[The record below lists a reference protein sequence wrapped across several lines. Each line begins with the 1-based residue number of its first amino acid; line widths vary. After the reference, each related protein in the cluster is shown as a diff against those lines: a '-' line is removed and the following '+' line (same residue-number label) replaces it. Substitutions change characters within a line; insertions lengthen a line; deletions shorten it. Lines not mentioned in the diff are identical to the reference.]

1 MNKQLNKFNQIFK
14 KIVFWFWIFFFS
26 LSFVSLILYL
36 VLWRNFVVF
45 IIGVA
50 MNLVL
55 AIIAFFIYKIVFTK
69 IK

>member
-36 VLWRNFVVF
+36 VLCRNFVVF